1 MKPKFVQ
8 LRRVRLICWKCLPL
22 EIICTIYASFIFYN
36 ALYNPEI
43 SVRKRESSSDDEGI
57 DKNNS
62 EIVISPKPAMGRQND
77 DESTT
82 DKRHDID
89 IDRINESKNF
99 EESLLNDI
107 IEQLDRN
114 QKESRET
121 LRVKR
126 LETSTNTTD
135 GDETWTDR
143 HRIYDAFYLS
153 VAKYNGMMT
162 NVALLFILLD
172 VSRELK
178 EYWRDFYTYL
188 IIDKYDCLNE
198 PDSDNASSNNGEY
211 DTSDKITATSDCFVV
226 SLIRRLLYRRQRK
239 KRRQYSSNRPHV
251 KRIERRKIT
260 EGKVATSKCYDERN
274 FSMPRNHVIYTARL
288 IVAAIVHAVVHTLF
302 THRPKWYASDTNDEY
317 NENVINSSM
326 IESTPSTAVTMSSS
340 SEATEAATVETTIMP
355 MTSIFV
361 TKMNDTMRTVYKEFL
376 EDVET
381 YTGYI
386 LIVLF
391 LLLVMTGHRLKK
403 FLRFHVYFRA
413 AHFVIFAFVAIV
425 LLFHHSNFFVN
436 LIIALIY
443 LAEIII
449 ARYNRRRVMI
459 REIIHYPKFSTS
471 ALPSNRE
478 QSSTNNYETNSQDV
492 LEIVFSVSKSFSEKC
507 HAGSYVSV
515 CIPYVSRWQWHE
527 FTVLNADSR
536 NGVERRKII
545 VRCLGLWTRRLFALR
560 YYDSSK
566 SMIMYVRGPYRSWAN
581 DESIFKYLP
590 LLLSSK
596 RDFGNTTEKRR
607 VNTFQPSGV
616 HVDTI
621 RLKFVQQT
629 LQMRQAQRQKNENEN
644 LSLETR
650 NDAGSQSRNALRTNP
665 YHNFYRTRDTSG
677 KYDRESTDKQS
688 SEKSARIDTL
698 VLVSTGTAV
707 TSHLS
712 VLDEL
717 VQRYVVIKDGERKQ
731 LLKRER
737 QNYPRSENSAS
748 DFAAVCGLPRRI
760 RLVWT
765 IKQIEDITYAI
776 WSFNKYES
784 ILRTNGYENILSYH
798 IWVTRPVSAIEID
811 IFERVRRYVEN
822 HDTPIRETDDVY
834 LDSRDRSPGANER
847 LAAVV
852 FNNHETRDSF
862 GISRQNF
869 SNIYLNWSD
878 VNESIYEE
886 YLSTNLLDART
897 RPSLPVRTNG
907 RYIPI
912 EKRSIDTGIGR
923 REGDKVNGRRVN
935 RKEVEIRTPSSR
947 FMIDLFERQWNER
960 ENISVIGQQPMIR
973 MGRRPKN
980 DSILDAITGP
990 ANDRNNGRA
999 EREKENILVLLH
1011 SSVKQFRKDMVKICN
1026 ADDRV
1031 TLYVERL
1038 W

>member
-8 LRRVRLICWKCLPL
+8 LRRVRLICLKCLPL

-36 ALYNPEI
+36 ALYNTEM
-43 SVRKRESSSDDEGI
+43 SVRKNESSLKPIGGRHNDEFDVDRSNDSNI
-57 DKNNS
+57 DKNS
-62 EIVISPKPAMGRQND
+62 ES
-77 DESTT
+77 E
-82 DKRHDID
+82 
-89 IDRINESKNF
+89 NF

-114 QKESRET
+114 KRQNRET

-126 LETSTNTTD
+126 LETSTNATD
-135 GDETWTDR
+135 DDETWTDR

-178 EYWRDFYTYL
+178 EYWRDFYAYL
-188 IIDKYDCLNE
+188 INGKHDCLNE
-198 PDSDNASSNNGEY
+198 LDDDNASGKTEEEY
-211 DTSDKITATSDCFVV
+211 DTSDRLTTSNCFVV
-226 SLIRRLLYRRQRK
+226 SAIRQLLCQRQRK
-239 KRRQYSSNRPHV
+239 ERRQFGDNTRHG

-260 EGKVATSKCYDERN
+260 RGKVTSSKCYDERN

-288 IVAAIVHAVVHTLF
+288 IVAAIIHAVVHTLF
-302 THRPKWYASDTNDEY
+302 THRPKWYVRGINDAY
-317 NENVINSSM
+317 GENATSLSRHVNSTSENSST
-326 IESTPSTAVTMSSS
+326 IESTSSI
-340 SEATEAATVETTIMP
+340 AIT
-355 MTSIFV
+355 MTSRIDTTTMMGTTTVPVRGSSLFS
-361 TKMNDTMRTVYKEFL
+361 TTMNDTMRTMYKEFL
-376 EDVET
+376 SDVET
-381 YTGYI
+381 YTGYL
-386 LIVLF
+386 LIVAF
-391 LLLVMTGHRLKK
+391 LLLIGTGHRLKK

-413 AHFVIFAFVAIV
+413 AHFVIFTLAAII
-425 LLFHHSNFFVN
+425 LTFHHSNFFVN
-436 LIIALIY
+436 LIITAIY
-443 LAEIII
+443 LTDIII
-449 ARYNRRRVMI
+449 ARCNRKRVTI

-471 ALPSNRE
+471 ALPNGGG
-478 QSSTNNYETNSQDV
+478 QSTARYETNSQDV
-492 LEIVFSVSKSFSEKC
+492 LEIVFSVSKSFSDKC
-507 HAGSYVSV
+507 HAGSYISV

-566 SMIMYVRGPYRSWAN
+566 SMVMYVRGPYRSWGN
-581 DESIFKYLP
+581 DESIFRYLP
-590 LLLSSK
+590 SLLSSK
-596 RDFGNTTEKRR
+596 KDFGNTTERRR
-607 VNTFQPSGV
+607 VQQTFQPSANA
-616 HVDTI
+616 DTI

-629 LQMRQAQRQKNENEN
+629 MQMRQAQKRDNANVAFGMTN
-644 LSLETR
+644 
-650 NDAGSQSRNALRTNP
+650 AGESQYRSALRTNP
-665 YHNFYRTRDTSG
+665 YYNFYRTRDTSG
-677 KYDRESTDKQS
+677 KYDRESTDRQNRGKPT
-688 SEKSARIDTL
+688 RIDTL

-717 VQRYVVIKDGERKQ
+717 VQRYVVIGERKQ
-731 LLKRER
+731 LPKRER
-737 QNYPRSENSAS
+737 QNYNTRDENNAR
-748 DFAAVCGLPRRI
+748 DFAAVVCGLPRRI

-784 ILRTNGYENILSYH
+784 ILRTNGYEDILSYH

-822 HDTPIRETDDVY
+822 HDTPIRETEV
-834 LDSRDRSPGANER
+834 DSDSCDRSPTQGGNER
-847 LAAVV
+847 LAAVLRD
-852 FNNHETRDSF
+852 NHETRDTF

-878 VNESIYEE
+878 VNESLYEE

-897 RPSLPVRTNG
+897 RPTLPLRTNG
-907 RYIPI
+907 RYVPI
-912 EKRSIDTGIGR
+912 NAGR
-923 REGDKVNGRRVN
+923 VDE
-935 RKEVEIRTPSSR
+935 KEVEIRTPSSR

-960 ENISVIGQQPMIR
+960 ERISVIGQQPMIR
-973 MGRRPKN
+973 MGRRPRN

-990 ANDRNNGRA
+990 TTNDRTNGRV
-999 EREKENILVLLH
+999 ERKEEKILVLFH
-1011 SSVKQFRKDMVKICN
+1011 SSVKQFREDMVKICN

-1031 TLYVERL
+1031 TLCVERL